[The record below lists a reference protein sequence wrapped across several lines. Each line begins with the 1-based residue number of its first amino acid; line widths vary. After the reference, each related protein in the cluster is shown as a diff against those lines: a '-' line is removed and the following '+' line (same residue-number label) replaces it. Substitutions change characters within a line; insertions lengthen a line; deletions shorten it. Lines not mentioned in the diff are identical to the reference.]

1 MSDELAR
8 ERNRRSRQRRKEGL
22 RSWDIDL
29 PDQASEQL
37 IDALEYYGVDIS
49 DEGRVAAAIA
59 KLGQR
64 LLIWYSQDWR
74 ELDRPGGLEIPPIR
88 VSKAPPETDR

>member
-8 ERNRRSRQRRKEGL
+8 ERNRRSRQRRREGL

-49 DEGRVAAAIA
+49 DEGRVAAGIA
-59 KLGQR
+59 KLGAR
-64 LLIWYSQDWR
+64 LLIWYSQHWR
-74 ELDRPGGLEIPPIR
+74 ELDRAPGLEIEVIR
-88 VSKAPPETDR
+88 VSSGPQKSE